1 MPDASQHGRKAPA
14 GNQRARWSPRAIPAV
29 AARRGVRA
37 GVVIP
42 AVFAIGEQLLHS
54 SNVAL
59 FAAFGSVTMLL
70 FVEFGGPMRQRLVT
84 HAAFAVAT
92 MVPVILGTAC
102 SRTAWVAAVVALV
115 FSFLVLFSAVISS
128 VLAAATSGMLISF
141 LLPVTIPGPLSV
153 VPGRLAG
160 WLLAGGATLAA
171 VAFIWP
177 SPTGDPL
184 TSAAGAACR
193 ALAARISGE
202 SQVLAPQAE
211 VGPVQDPGSPL
222 EVLRQTFFRAPYRP
236 AGLGTAARMLIQA
249 VQQILLLEAILD
261 RRPAHTRPP
270 DTSVA
275 ALFTAAS
282 TLLSDSGSLLAAG
295 HADPSQLE
303 AGIRRVRE
311 ASNTLKSDSID
322 RLSSNAPRAL
332 AEDLLSVDASLEAAF
347 HAHEVAAVVVTIAC
361 YAQLTAAARGRGWIA
376 QLIGRVPAL
385 PDTAP
390 VVDSPAVT
398 AWERAAAHLDWQS
411 VWLHNSIRGA
421 AGFGLAVLAADGLGV
436 QHAFWVAFGTLAVL
450 RSNAS
455 NTGQNALR
463 AMLGTVAGI
472 IAGGVLVEIVG
483 RHTTAC
489 WILLPFAVAFAGIAP
504 VAFSFA
510 AGQAGFTFVLIL
522 LFNIIGPTGW
532 SIGAVRVEDMALGC
546 GIGVAAS
553 FLLWPRGAGA
563 ALSKEISAALL
574 ETIRYLAEATQ
585 FALTRC
591 DATCKAEAE
600 SPDTQRR
607 EAVNAA
613 RRLDD
618 GFRQFLAERGT
629 KHISL
634 ADIATLITAVA
645 VLRRTADSICAL
657 WADDTPASG
666 DRTAARVEILQA
678 SQTTTT
684 WFDGVA
690 VALLESGIVPSPLA
704 PDPGAAQ
711 RLIIAVRRDLLD
723 GDGSANAIAV
733 KMIWTLDHLQ
743 ALQQTQGDLLQA
755 VRLAVAANR
764 MPLAWLYAGHH
775 RSTRSYGLAHQAGRS
790 LSTTS
795 QQTI

>member
-1 MPDASQHGRKAPA
+1 MPDASQHVRKEPA
-14 GNQRARWSPRAIPAV
+14 GNRRAYWSPRAIPAV

-37 GVVIP
+37 AIVVP

-70 FVEFGGPMRQRLVT
+70 FVEFGGPMRRRLVA
-84 HAAFAVAT
+84 HAVFAVAT
-92 MVPVILGTAC
+92 MVPIILGTVC
-102 SRTAWVAAVVALV
+102 SRTAWVAAVVALA

-128 VLAAATSGMLISF
+128 ILAAATSGMLISF
-141 LLPVTIPGPLSV
+141 LLPVTIPGPLSL
-153 VPGRLAG
+153 VPDRLAG

-171 VAFIWP
+171 AAFIWP

-184 TSAAGAACR
+184 TSVAGEACR
-193 ALAARISGE
+193 ALAARIGGE
-202 SQVLAPQAE
+202 PQVLAPQAQA
-211 VGPVQDPGSPL
+211 GPEQRPGSPV
-222 EVLRQTFFRAPYRP
+222 EILRQAFFRAPYRP
-236 AGLGTAARMLIQA
+236 AGLGAEARMLIQA

-261 RRPAHTRPP
+261 RRPARSRSP
-270 DTSVA
+270 DTPAA

-282 TLLSDSGSLLAAG
+282 TLLSDSGRLLAAG

-311 ASNTLKSDSID
+311 TSNTLKSNAID
-322 RLSSNAPRAL
+322 RLSSKAPRAL
-332 AEDLLSVDASLEAAF
+332 AEDLLSMDASLEAAF
-347 HAHEVAAVVVTIAC
+347 HAHEVAAVVTTIAR
-361 YAQLTAAARGRGWIA
+361 YAQLTAAARGRGWLA
-376 QLIGRVPAL
+376 RLLGHVPTL
-385 PDTAP
+385 PDTPHA
-390 VVDSPAVT
+390 VDSPAVT
-398 AWERAAAHLDWQS
+398 ARERAAAHLDWQS

-421 AGFGLAVLAADGLGV
+421 VGFALAVLAADGLGV
-436 QHAFWVAFGTLAVL
+436 QHAFWVTFGTLAVL

-455 NTGQNALR
+455 NTGQSALQ
-463 AMLGTVAGI
+463 AMLGTIAGI

-546 GIGVAAS
+546 GIGVGAS
-553 FLLWPRGAGA
+553 LLLWPRGAGA
-563 ALSKEISAALL
+563 ALGKELSAALL
-574 ETIRYLAEATQ
+574 ETIRYLTDATQ

-591 DATCKAEAE
+591 DATRTTEAEA
-600 SPDTQRR
+600 PNAQRR
-607 EAVNAA
+607 DAIHAA

-629 KHISL
+629 KHMSL
-634 ADIATLITAVA
+634 ADIAALVTAVA

-657 WADDTPASG
+657 WADDAPGRG
-666 DRTAARVEILQA
+666 DRAAARIEVLQV
-678 SQTTTT
+678 SQSITT

-690 VALLESGIVPSPLA
+690 VALLGFGGVPGPLA

-711 RLIIAVRRDLLD
+711 RLIIAVRTDLLD
-723 GDGSANAIAV
+723 GDGRANAIAV

-743 ALQQTQGDLLQA
+743 ALQPTQDDLLRA
-755 VRLAVAANR
+755 VRMAVAANPA
-764 MPLAWLYAGHH
+764 PLAWLYAG
-775 RSTRSYGLAHQAGRS
+775 S
-790 LSTTS
+790 
-795 QQTI
+795 